1 MKKLLSVL
9 LALSLI
15 LSLAA
20 GAAVAE
26 TTYVYINGAT
36 VHVRDGAGTEYWSL
50 GIAHKGEALVYKNSI
65 VTDDRGVDWY
75 KVSFKGTTG
84 YVSSRYASFDK
95 NGVKYVYV
103 KGNTVNVRESNN
115 LKAKIIAIVH
125 KNERLTYTA
134 TAKDSRGVVWYK
146 VFVGSKPGWIS
157 SRYASTSSSW
167 DETSY
172 VKASNGQTWVRKNP
186 SLSGTKL
193 TVLEEGDYAEYLG
206 EKSRDSRGVL
216 WYKVKFDGKTGW
228 VSSRYT
234 KIV

>member
-1 MKKLLSVL
+1 MKKMLSVL

-20 GAAVAE
+20 GAAAAE
-26 TTYVYINGAT
+26 TTYVYINGTT

-50 GIAHKGEALVYKNSI
+50 GIAHKGEKLVYKDSI
-65 VTDDRGVDWY
+65 AADDRGVDWY

-84 YVSSRYASFDK
+84 YVSSRYASFSE
-95 NGVKYVYV
+95 GGAKYVYV
-103 KGNTVNVRESNN
+103 KGATVNVREDGD
-115 LKAKIIAIVH
+115 LDAKIVAIVH
-125 KNERLTYTA
+125 KNDRLTYTA
-134 TAKDSRGVVWYK
+134 TAKDDRGVTWYK
-146 VFVGSKPGWIS
+146 VFVGSKTGWIS

-167 DETSY
+167 DETYY
-172 VKASNGQTWVRKNP
+172 VKANNGQTWVRKSP
-186 SLSGTKL
+186 SLTGAKL

-216 WYKVKFDGKTGW
+216 WYKVTLDGKTGW